1 MKMDLKIGWNAT
13 INVGNYS
20 NVHPDVEIV
29 LKNVDA
35 LDPETYKKLEE
46 IVAPLF
52 VMQLYNLLIEV
63 DTAMALNPR
72 GKYLD
77 SLKDNIDNVE
87 GDFKKAVEDLKELQ
101 GRAI

>member
-1 MKMDLKIGWNAT
+1 MKMDLKIGWSST
-13 INVGNYS
+13 INVGSFS
-20 NVHPDVEIV
+20 NVQPNVEIV
-29 LKNVDA
+29 LKDVDA

-72 GKYLD
+72 GRYLD
-77 SLKDNIDNVE
+77 SLKDNIENVE
-87 GDFKKAVEDLKELQ
+87 GDFEKAVGYLKELQ
-101 GRAI
+101 GSAI